1 MDYSREVEH
10 SRHLIVRGKE
20 PFNAEPK
27 TSALVEFKV
36 TPDDL
41 VYCRNHGPVE
51 EVDEETFRLA
61 IHGVQDGRILI
72 SMDDLKTKFER
83 VEVVAALQVG
93 NNVMSPSLL
102 SDIDKISAPEIGGR
116 R

>member
-1 MDYSREVEH
+1 MDYSREVVH
-10 SRHLIVRGKE
+10 SDLLLVRGHE

-51 EVDEETFRLA
+51 EVDEEAFRLA
-61 IHGVQDGRILI
+61 VYGSTKGTVCL
-72 SMDDLKTKFER
+72 SMDDIRSKFER
-83 VEVVAALQVG
+83 VEIVAALQVRSHFRLRG
-93 NNVMSPSLL
+93 ELTS
-102 SDIDKISAPEIGGR
+102 
-116 R
+116 